1 MRSSSST
8 PAQRRLCVW
17 PSAGLLPLHPTP
29 TFIVGLIIHHPMID
43 CNYWAWKSDTS
54 FGFVL
59 LRHKLRR
66 PCVVGLAPQQG
77 HRARFFTSA
86 RIKRVRIV
94 AIEFGTWRSGRKGGS
109 SGSITFG

>member
-1 MRSSSST
+1 MESTALRDFAHHRPYGACPAPLVGTARNTVPYWIAMRG
-8 PAQRRLCVW
+8 A
-17 PSAGLLPLHPTP
+17 
-29 TFIVGLIIHHPMID
+29 
-43 CNYWAWKSDTS
+43 
-54 FGFVL
+54 FVL

-86 RIKRVRIV
+86 RIKRMSIV